1 MQFRVSE
8 NRSPRDRDDGEF
20 FQALPV
26 EEEEEG
32 RKNLPMTAPISSPVL
47 VLAFALAAS
56 SFLLLRRG
64 QGRDTS
70 WILEYLR
77 RPLRLRGIVG
87 LKEIGTRHKLVPDVV
102 LCLLLGLP
110 GVVLFGLGHRTSLSP
125 PFRTFVLAESVAT
138 AAVSAYADGLLH
150 EEYLWVD
157 QKTSVVHVLTWA
169 GVLWRSGPS
178 SRPARRPPCP
188 PVRRFAWPF
197 STGACTRLTWFGTG
211 RPPGGAPGCGT

>member
-1 MQFRVSE
+1 MIS
-8 NRSPRDRDDGEF
+8 
-20 FQALPV
+20 
-26 EEEEEG
+26 
-32 RKNLPMTAPISSPVL
+32 PISSPIPL

-70 WILEYLR
+70 WIINYLR

-169 GVLWRSGPS
+169 GVLWRLGPQLEAGTAAALSASAAICLAVFHRRLHETYVVRDWQAARWCARLWHIGGLVVPLALVLAS
-178 SRPARRPPCP
+178 S
-188 PVRRFAWPF
+188 
-197 STGACTRLTWFGTG
+197 S
-211 RPPGGAPGCGT
+211 